1 MDNLA
6 RWYDTI
12 FADKPY
18 TGEVAWL
25 ASLYGGDGPATVFDI
40 GCGTGNHA
48 LAFQARGTRV
58 WGTDLDADM
67 LAVAEGKGVTTGEP
81 PEPVDMA
88 VAMFHVANYCN
99 HVVDLDCL
107 FAKSYEHTRPGGL
120 FAFDV
125 WDAELAYLDPP
136 RWKEYE
142 HDAGEYR
149 VKRVSVPSMVS
160 GDDQVTVSNDTTI
173 WRLLPGRLSVV
184 ALFTWHYAH
193 RLWSTYTLADRLEV
207 AGFADIREPQPWGRR
222 SVLFTAVR

>member
-1 MDNLA
+1 MDRLA

-48 LAFQARGTRV
+48 LAFQVRGARV
-58 WGTDLDADM
+58 WATDLDTDM

-107 FAKSYEHTRPGGL
+107 FARAYEHTRPGGL

-125 WDAELAYLDPP
+125 WDAELAETDPP
-136 RWKEYE
+136 RRRTY
-142 HDAGEYR
+142 HLDLGEYFVQR
-149 VKRVSVPSMVS
+149 ISRPSMMN
-160 GDDQVTVSNDTTI
+160 DQVTVANDTTI
-173 WRLLPGRLSVV
+173 WQRRPEELLVV
-184 ALFTWHYAH
+184 ARFTWHYAH
-193 RLWSTYTLADRLEV
+193 RLWRENELIDRLEV
-207 AGFADIREPQPWGRR
+207 AGFSVVHEPQPWGRR
-222 SVLFTAVR
+222 SVLFTAVK